1 MINRTIEIYGYAY
14 STSTANVIATVNG
27 TQVFSGNLP
36 LSGTELPDPS
46 ATLTPQE
53 NVLFTFELP
62 LAFNGIVPIT
72 IQLISGDV
80 IFASVGANY
89 NTLNDSGVVDQ
100 FYDVYPSGPD
110 CRSNVIIDGV
120 IVDVPPHTEPGDYWY
135 TVLEGSSFDYD
146 LSVTGGIDNTAPV
159 ITVQPQSASVV
170 APATTSFSA
179 TATISNGATLTYQW
193 QRLPV
198 GAEVWQ
204 NISAATDTTYNTN
217 PTQTAYNGTGYRLR
231 VASSLGTAVTYSEPA
246 VLTVT
251 A

>member
-1 MINRTIEIYGYAY
+1 MTNRTIEIYGYAY
-14 STSTANVIATVNG
+14 STSTANVVATVNG

-36 LSGTELPDPS
+36 LSGTELPELS
-46 ATLTPQE
+46 AALTPPE

-62 LAFNGIVPIT
+62 LAFDGIVPIT
-72 IQLISGDV
+72 IQIISGDV
-80 IFASVGANY
+80 IFATVGANY
-89 NTLNDSGVVDQ
+89 NTANDSGVVDQ

-120 IVDVPPHTEPGDYWY
+120 VVDLPPHTEPGDYWY
-135 TVLEGSSFDYD
+135 TVLEGSSIDYD

-193 QRLPV
+193 QRQSV
-198 GAEVWQ
+198 GSGVWQ
-204 NISAATDTTYNTN
+204 DISGATTDSYTTNA
-217 PTQTAYNGTGYRLR
+217 TQTAYNGTGYRLR
-231 VASSLGTAVTYSEPA
+231 VASSLGTQITLSEPA